1 MNERV
6 TDFIGHSAR
15 FDPAA
20 SEKEIENA
28 SLEAQYEKLTDYEK
42 DLVFAKINGYRFLP
56 ITCDQMVDDEFYLG
70 GEKFFDHGTKLFD
83 FWRKT
88 LNEEIY
94 QGRFFTKKPYII
106 LSGAIGIGKSTA
118 TRLLMSMTLMKL
130 LSMKSPYR
138 TLGIV
143 EKPLSFLVAHRKEES
158 AILETKDWLL
168 KEVLYYSPF
177 FKTTKPNFRYKIIT
191 SGPLGSMGIGNDLIF
206 STLGELSFWPNQESA
221 KEKAISTV
229 IRFKSRLS
237 NEQLRLVGH
246 FVVDSSSR
254 SEQDAGAWIV
264 DNVDKKLAFVCSP
277 AHYEVRPNM
286 YKESKGQTFRVFI
299 GDGGSTPPQIIPKDA
314 EMDPTKYDP
323 DRVIKVP
330 IQLLGEFKANL
341 IKSLQ
346 DLAGVSTGSNNLF
359 FEGDITC
366 IKNCSTIINKIPEVI
381 TVDFYDKNDRLIDK
395 IKPMLSLLRMKRT
408 IFLGGDLSAAR
419 GGDATG
425 LSGVTFEGWKDVGG
439 TKMPMMK
446 CWFMVAIKN
455 KGGQELSL
463 FHIEQFI
470 NDLNKLYRVVFSAD
484 QAFSKSA
491 LQFCERENI
500 ATNGR
505 ISTDIVPCEPAIYL
519 KYILK
524 QGLIQLPE
532 NLRFQREA
540 ADLYYTE
547 KGKIDHPKKASTILD
562 NKAGTEKGSKDT
574 WDSLCQSVY
583 SCKLSLDKDEA
594 FESFD
599 KEMKLLDKM
608 TEGNAR
614 EQSRQVIQSM
624 IEDIF

>member
-1 MNERV
+1 
-6 TDFIGHSAR
+6 
-15 FDPAA
+15 
-20 SEKEIENA
+20 
-28 SLEAQYEKLTDYEK
+28 
-42 DLVFAKINGYRFLP
+42 
-56 ITCDQMVDDEFYLG
+56 
-70 GEKFFDHGTKLFD
+70 
-83 FWRKT
+83 
-88 LNEEIY
+88 
-94 QGRFFTKKPYII
+94 
-106 LSGAIGIGKSTA
+106 
-118 TRLLMSMTLMKL
+118 
-130 LSMKSPYR
+130 MKSPYK

-158 AILETKDWLL
+158 AIVETKDWLL
-168 KEVLYYSPF
+168 KDVLNYSPF
-177 FKTTKPNFRYKIIT
+177 FKTTRPNFKYKVIT

-206 STLGELSFWPNQESA
+206 STLGELSFWPNQDSA

-237 NEQLRLVGH
+237 PEQLRLVGH

-254 SEQDAGAWIV
+254 SEQDAGSWIV
-264 DNVDKKLAFVCSP
+264 DNVDRNLAFVCSP

-286 YKESKGQTFRVFI
+286 YVSSKGQTFRVFI

-314 EMDPTKYDP
+314 ELDPTKYDP
-323 DRVIKVP
+323 DRIIKVP

-341 IKSLQ
+341 TKSLQ
-346 DLAGVSTGSNNLF
+346 DLAGVSTSSNNLF

-366 IKNCSTIINKIPEVI
+366 IKECTTIINKIPEVI

-395 IKPMLSLLRMKRT
+395 IKPMLSLLRYKRT
-408 IFLGGDLSAAR
+408 LFLGADLSAAR
-419 GGDATG
+419 DGDATG
-425 LSGVTFEGWKDVGG
+425 LSGVTFEGWKNIGG
-439 TKMPMMK
+439 TRMPIMR

-455 KGGQELSL
+455 KEGQELSL
-463 FHIEQFI
+463 FHIEQLI

-505 ISTDIVPCEPAIYL
+505 ISTDIVPCEPALHL

-547 KGKIDHPKKASTILD
+547 KGKIDHPKKASNILD
-562 NKAGTEKGSKDT
+562 NRGGTEKSSKDV
-574 WDSLCQSVY
+574 WDSLCQATY
-583 SCKLSLDKDEA
+583 SCKLSLEKDEA
-594 FESFD
+594 FEGFE
-599 KEMKLLDKM
+599 KEMQLIDRM
-608 TEGNAR
+608 NNEGNQKSIAQER
-614 EQSRQVIQSM
+614 IQSM
-624 IEDIF
+624 IESIYE